1 MSSPTTQP
9 TLSDA
14 VRDLADLIFE
24 MGEKLPDADYKKALD
39 LCAVINHSSTVPHV
53 VHNDWLYYEVNGVMW
68 EDEVQ
73 WGGPDNGH
81 RISRRAAWLAAE
93 NQRLRDQLV
102 NIDTIAQDLEGA
114 AASQQ
119 RARELV
125 LCASDTVLDL
135 RQEIEQLKVNQIETE
150 NQFGII
156 SDAWVAEQAKV
167 AELDAKLNKALA
179 ENLPHSY

>member
-1 MSSPTTQP
+1 
-9 TLSDA
+9 

-39 LCAVINHSSTVPHV
+39 LCSVIHAASSPSHRECTRTHTSDTHV
-53 VHNDWLYYEVNGVMW
+53 FLYYEINGVMW
-68 EDEVQ
+68 EDEVE

-93 NQRLRDQLV
+93 NQRLRDHLTHTLTHSEV
-102 NIDTIAQDLEGA
+102 VADAWAQ
-114 AASQQ
+114 
-119 RARELV
+119 REAI
-125 LCASDTVLDL
+125 LCASEKVLDL